1 MEVVEA
7 AVVSC
12 ALLRRIEIALFADF
26 VSVQPVLKWLHHPLL
41 NNVMLL
47 HPASFSHDSWHAA
60 RSGTLPGDWL
70 R

>member
-12 ALLRRIEIALFADF
+12 APLSRIEIALLADF

-41 NNVMLL
+41 KNVMLL
-47 HPASFSHDSWHAA
+47 HPASFSHDFWHAA
-60 RSGTLPGDWL
+60 RSETLPGDWL